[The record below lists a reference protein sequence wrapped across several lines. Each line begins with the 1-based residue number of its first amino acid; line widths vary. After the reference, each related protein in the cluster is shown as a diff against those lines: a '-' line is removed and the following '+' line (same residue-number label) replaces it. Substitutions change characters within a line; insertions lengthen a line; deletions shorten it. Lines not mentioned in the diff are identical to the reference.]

1 MNVRN
6 FVANC
11 PLIRLALLDLL
22 PIVGIMSFLMVCCH
36 SGLAN
41 TTIFS
46 ISFSWKI
53 ELPIDR
59 LPCLGLVS
67 SREGHFERLTA
78 PFTSLILTLCFVY
91 LRKTESKNTRFMCPF
106 GRLIVTKPTSI
117 LHGPILGIDHLL
129 GT

>member
-6 FVANC
+6 FVANR

-22 PIVGIMSFLMVCCH
+22 PIVRIMPFLMVCCH

-78 PFTSLILTLCFVY
+78 PFTSLNLTLCFAY
-91 LRKTESKNTRFMCPF
+91 LPHRAMFKSGGQYYYYFLQTRPVKRST
-106 GRLIVTKPTSI
+106 GVSLILVHI
-117 LHGPILGIDHLL
+117 AQDC
-129 GT
+129 